1 MTLFPVIM
9 KKKNCRFTGL
19 KTKIHIQ
26 LFLIAGIMLAVAC
39 SKGGSSSNDNG
50 GGGPTPSPIDVT
62 APVLNINTPAS
73 NQVFTSGNVINI
85 TGRITDDYGLYR
97 GSIRIT
103 NDANGA
109 LLKEQLY
116 EIHYVL
122 AYDFSISYTT
132 NVTIPSNYTVTV
144 SFEDHGFNS
153 ATKSVKVQVNP

>member
-1 MTLFPVIM
+1 MR
-9 KKKNCRFTGL
+9 KKNCRFTEM
-19 KTKIHIQ
+19 KTRGYII
-26 LFLIAGIMLAVAC
+26 LSFAAIVIFVAAC
-39 SKGGSSSNDNG
+39 SKGGSSSDDNG

-62 APVLNINTPAS
+62 APVLNINTPTS

-85 TGRITDDYGLYR
+85 TGRTTDDYGLYR

-103 NDANGA
+103 NDATGA

-122 AYDFSISYTT
+122 AYDFNISYTT
-132 NVTIPSNYTVTV
+132 NVTIASNYTVTV

-153 ATKSVKVQVNP
+153 VTKSVKVQVNP

>member
-1 MTLFPVIM
+1 M
-9 KKKNCRFTGL
+9 KKKNCRFTGM
-19 KTKIHIQ
+19 KTRVHIL
-26 LFLIAGIMLAVAC
+26 LFLITGILLAAAC
-39 SKGGSSSNDNG
+39 SKGGSSSDNHNN

-85 TGRITDDYGLYR
+85 TGRVTDDLGLYR

-122 AYDFSISYTT
+122 SYDFNISYTT

-153 ATKSVKVQVNP
+153 ATKSVKVKVNP